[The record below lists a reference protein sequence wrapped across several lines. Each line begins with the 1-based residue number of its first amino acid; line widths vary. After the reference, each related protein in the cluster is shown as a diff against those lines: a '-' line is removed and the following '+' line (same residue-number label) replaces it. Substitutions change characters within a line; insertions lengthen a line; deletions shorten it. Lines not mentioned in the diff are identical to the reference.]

1 MFKSAI
7 EWVVWL
13 LVGLILL
20 GLLVVHYANVIK
32 LPDALLLLDA
42 YCLGIFSVLYLG
54 AIAQT
59 MKRK

>member
-7 EWVVWL
+7 EWVVWTI
-13 LVGLILL
+13 VGLALFALL
-20 GLLVVHYANVIK
+20 GVHYFNLIK
-32 LPDALLLLDA
+32 LPDPLLLLDA